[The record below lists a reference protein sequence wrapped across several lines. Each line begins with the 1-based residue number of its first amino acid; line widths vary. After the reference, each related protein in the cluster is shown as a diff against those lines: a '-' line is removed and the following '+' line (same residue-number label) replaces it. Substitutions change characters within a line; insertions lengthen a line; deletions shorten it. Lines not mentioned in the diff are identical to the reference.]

1 MSGSTRRQ
9 FSTEQK
15 FKIVKEALT
24 TNSSVSEVCKKYGIH
39 ASQYYRWQ
47 DVFFEGA
54 MENFNRTKN
63 GLTAAEKREL
73 DGLKKENVRL
83 KDVVAEVL
91 TENIDFKKRTGG
103 L

>member
-1 MSGSTRRQ
+1 
-9 FSTEQK
+9 
-15 FKIVKEALT
+15 
-24 TNSSVSEVCKKYGIH
+24 
-39 ASQYYRWQ
+39 
-47 DVFFEGA
+47 VFFEGA